1 MKKKTLIIV
10 ICAIIAVLGI
20 GGGAIAIMNSNDN
33 KHEHKYVTTVHPAT
47 CTEDGYTEKV
57 CECGDKIKEITDVAK
72 GHEES
77 EPVIEE
83 VATCSKEGHGYVE
96 CTVCHKKIREVTLP
110 KTAHLQTKKVRRAEL
125 NADIG
130 NKITV
135 LDETV
140 CADCDAVISKEEY
153 PVTFASKVFSYDG
166 QTHWSEMTVAGL
178 PDGYDYSLFGNEDDD
193 KPGEYTVTATIT
205 FAEEPI
211 SNGVL
216 TTTYNIVKDGKYH
229 DVLFD
234 FEDGSGYE
242 DYSIVVRDG
251 DTIPSDKLPQVEER
265 NGYNAFGGFDI
276 HAAITKDESI
286 SMLYTPIPYAIN
298 YYLRLDGARHTSATQ
313 YDVETEVTLFDAST
327 DDIAYSFDGWYT
339 DESYATKVTKIE
351 RGTTGDQYFYAKW
364 KLVDFAVN
372 FILNGG
378 NVSLSDYPATY
389 NVETGV
395 VLPCN
400 PQKEHCSFDGWYEDA
415 GFTKKAVLTPG
426 GMKGDKN
433 LYAKWVV
440 ATYTVSYE
448 LNGGNF
454 NESET
459 PVTSYEY
466 GSASVELSIPFKNG
480 YTFGG
485 WFTEST
491 YVNKVTAIDTLSDGN
506 KTYYAKWQAVVYRIT
521 YSIEEAEFDVELKTS
536 YTIEEEVTFPVPKDN
551 RKGYKFIGWRKPF
564 DTEYITTI
572 PKGTTGD
579 VKLEGV
585 WNLVEYM
592 ITYDYDG
599 GRVTDNNPT
608 HFTILMQVEVV
619 YKPTK
624 QYYEFIGWS
633 GTGITDLTKNILIE
647 RGSVG
652 NREYKANW
660 KLKEYK
666 IEYRTEYGSNNPAN
680 PTIYTV
686 ESDEII
692 FFEPISDGHVF
703 LGWYSK
709 IDNREVKVEKISA
722 RSSGDIEVY
731 AKWEHIPSGDWI
743 IDREPSCKTE
753 GEKHK
758 ICSVCNKNCSYT
770 SIPVDLR
777 VHNNVKQR
785 KENIVSPKCTSEGSY
800 DLIDYCEDCKA
811 TLKETHV
818 ILGKTAH
825 TFDSSGNCLYCDAK
839 LSNEL
844 KFEKRNDLG
853 GYQLVGIGACTDSA
867 IVIPDFYDGEPVL
880 RIAAKAFYENSKI
893 KRVDM
898 PDTIKEIDENAF
910 YGCRNLTNVKLSGQ
924 LEKIGRRAFYDCAL
938 LSEIVFPDTLTSI
951 GIEAFLGCAFTSI
964 SIPDSVMS
972 IGNQAFRGCANLA
985 NVKLS
990 NNSEYKYIA
999 DGIFKNCTNLEEC
1012 DIPANVM
1019 GIGSEAFYATGL
1031 KKIIIPDGV
1040 TSVEQS
1046 AFQDC
1051 SYIESIVIGKGLK
1064 EIQNYAFRVASKLKT
1079 VTWNAE
1085 FCETNTNTKTPSFFP
1100 AGKYVFTF
1108 GDGVK
1113 HIPSGLLYSCAWLE
1127 NITIS
1132 DSVISIG
1139 NNVFENTQWY
1149 KKQSDGLIYAGKVL
1163 YKYKGTMPENTLITV
1178 KEGTLGM
1185 ANMAFTGCKTLT
1197 GIIVPKSVKS
1207 IGSQIFNNC
1216 TSLTAIYVSGDD
1228 SQVQM
1233 FESATSATVYKYSQT
1248 EPVQEGNYW
1257 HYTED
1262 GVTPVIW
1269 SKEIV

>member
-57 CECGDKIKEITDVAK
+57 CECGDKIKEIMDVAK

-140 CADCDAVISKEEY
+140 CADCHAVISKEEY

-178 PDGYDYSLFGNEDDD
+178 PDGYDYSLSGNEDDD

-205 FAEEPI
+205 FAEKPV

-298 YYLRLDGARHTSATQ
+298 YYLRLDGVRHINATQ

-327 DDIAYSFDGWYT
+327 DDIAYNFDGWYT

-372 FILNGG
+372 FFLNGG
-378 NVSLSDYPATY
+378 NVSHSDYPATY

-395 VLPCN
+395 ALPYD
-400 PQKEHCSFDGWYEDA
+400 PQKEHCSFDGWYEDE

-454 NESET
+454 NEGET

-521 YSIEEAEFDVELKTS
+521 YELNGGENAAENPSS
-536 YTIEEEVTFPVPKDN
+536 YTIESSITLLPAEKTD
-551 RKGYKFIGWRKPF
+551 YDFIGWYSENEF
-564 DTEYITTI
+564 LTEITEI
-572 PKGTTGD
+572 PSGSTG
-579 VKLEGV
+579 
-585 WNLVEYM
+585 NLTLYAKFEIKTYS
-592 ITYDYDG
+592 ITYEGTKDADNLNPTSFIAVHETIILEDLSVPGYDFLGWYDG
-599 GRVTDNNPT
+599 ETKVTEIPESVKADVVLTAKWKVIVYTITYELFGGVNNDKNPSSY
-608 HFTILMQVEVV
+608 TIEN
-619 YKPTK
+619 
-624 QYYEFIGWS
+624 
-633 GTGITDLTKNILIE
+633 D
-647 RGSVG
+647 
-652 NREYKANW
+652 EYTF
-660 KLKEYK
+660 L
-666 IEYRTEYGSNNPAN
+666 PA
-680 PTIYTV
+680 TQAHY
-686 ESDEII
+686 D
-692 FFEPISDGHVF
+692 F
-703 LGWYSK
+703 LGWYSDSDQTHLIKGISKGLTGNLK
-709 IDNREVKVEKISA
+709 IYARWALHDYRITYENTKDAENANSKDFTIKDDEIALLPLSKNGYIFEGWKLDGAVCATISPSIGKDLTLTATWSLVKYTIDYELNGGANDTENPLSYTIESEVITLKNPEKDSVVKVIGQTIK
-722 RSSGDIEVY
+722 GDGRYEITKEITLYSFIGWYLEETFTTCIEVIETGSTGNLILY
-731 AKWEHIPSGDWI
+731 AKWETATTTTTVEQAYKIDGDYLYFGSYPQTDVTNEKSADLNEYAKFPFNTSNGWISYKYYSSGIVADLMVYKDVDVNNDGMYDYRGIYINSYRADNTEENGETYNYQKTNKYKKEEKIYWFKWEPIKWKI
-743 IDREPSCKTE
+743 IDTNGAKANILADLVLDSQDYNHTRDVRNIKGETVYSNNYEHSSIRRWLNETFYEKAFTINEKNIINEAICNNGVESANPYDNSLGFNE
-753 GEKHK
+753 GKNDY
-758 ICSVCNKNCSYT
+758 VCDNTNDKVWLLST
-770 SIPVDLR
+770 QEATR
-777 VHNNVKQR
+777 VS
-785 KENIVSPKCTSEGSY
+785 ENIRR
-800 DLIDYCEDCKA
+800 
-811 TLKETHV
+811 
-818 ILGKTAH
+818 KTA
-825 TFDSSGNCLYCDAK
+825 TDYAKSQGARIESGRCSWLLRSPCYVGQF
-839 LSNEL
+839 SVQ
-844 KFEKRNDLG
+844 RVQQG
-853 GYQLVGIGACTDSA
+853 GY
-867 IVIPDFYDGEPVL
+867 
-880 RIAAKAFYENSKI
+880 
-893 KRVDM
+893 
-898 PDTIKEIDENAF
+898 IDEKYSYCFIAET
-910 YGCRNLTNVKLSGQ
+910 CRG
-924 LEKIGRRAFYDCAL
+924 
-938 LSEIVFPDTLTSI
+938 
-951 GIEAFLGCAFTSI
+951 
-964 SIPDSVMS
+964 
-972 IGNQAFRGCANLA
+972 
-985 NVKLS
+985 
-990 NNSEYKYIA
+990 
-999 DGIFKNCTNLEEC
+999 
-1012 DIPANVM
+1012 
-1019 GIGSEAFYATGL
+1019 
-1031 KKIIIPDGV
+1031 
-1040 TSVEQS
+1040 
-1046 AFQDC
+1046 
-1051 SYIESIVIGKGLK
+1051 
-1064 EIQNYAFRVASKLKT
+1064 
-1079 VTWNAE
+1079 
-1085 FCETNTNTKTPSFFP
+1085 
-1100 AGKYVFTF
+1100 
-1108 GDGVK
+1108 
-1113 HIPSGLLYSCAWLE
+1113 
-1127 NITIS
+1127 
-1132 DSVISIG
+1132 
-1139 NNVFENTQWY
+1139 
-1149 KKQSDGLIYAGKVL
+1149 
-1163 YKYKGTMPENTLITV
+1163 
-1178 KEGTLGM
+1178 
-1185 ANMAFTGCKTLT
+1185 
-1197 GIIVPKSVKS
+1197 IVPALC
-1207 IGSQIFNNC
+1207 I
-1216 TSLTAIYVSGDD
+1216 TL
-1228 SQVQM
+1228 
-1233 FESATSATVYKYSQT
+1233 
-1248 EPVQEGNYW
+1248 
-1257 HYTED
+1257 
-1262 GVTPVIW
+1262 
-1269 SKEIV
+1269 